1 MSADREQLTQAMG
14 EGAVVTFEAMRA
26 ELDRF
31 RRRMEQY
38 QQAAVGVYSD
48 NRTRRGFVLSVST
61 NDYMPERAAL
71 RRARLDLLRAL
82 SKFRERI

>member
-1 MSADREQLTQAMG
+1 MSADREQLIQAMG
-14 EGAVVTFEAMRA
+14 EGDATAFETMRA

-31 RRRMEQY
+31 RMRMEQY
-38 QQAAVGVYSD
+38 QQAAVGIYSD
-48 NRTRRGFVLSVST
+48 NRTRRGFVLPVST
-61 NDYMPERAAL
+61 NDYMPDRAAL